1 MFYLWKTITKKI
13 LVSPA
18 LIIALVFT
26 IFFLSFMP
34 GSFVAPA
41 TTPIPGTSISDADI
55 LLKTQIVASIIITGF
70 LIVVMTSFYEAYIKL
85 RRSLIYTTS
94 ILNSKPKWQFYF
106 ATFLPIFLLA
116 IIFFAISIIFT
127 LILDSIGIIGGSV
140 FDNPKNIISWTTI
153 NWSILLIALVWTAFL
168 GIAIALFISE
178 LVKNFNLFISLIW
191 GYLFLVFFF
200 GGSSVPIFLIRG
212 DSALE
217 AFTFI
222 SYAIPSVWA
231 NFLFISAFSGE
242 FNFQDTIQLLNFLI
256 PIIGIVIFASG
267 AFTLNYFRK

>member
-13 LVSPA
+13 LLSPP

-34 GSFVAPA
+34 GSFVDPNAPF
-41 TTPIPGTSISDADI
+41 PSSSITAADI

-106 ATFLPIFLLA
+106 ATFLPIFFLA
-116 IIFFAISIIFT
+116 IIFFTISILFA
-127 LILDSIGIIGGSV
+127 LILDSIGVIAGSV
-140 FDNPKNIISWTTI
+140 FGNQKNIIDWKNI
-153 NWSILLIALVWTAFL
+153 NWGILFIALVWSAFL
-168 GIAIALFISE
+168 GIVIALFVSE
-178 LVKNFNLFISLIW
+178 LVKNFNLFISLVW

-212 DSALE
+212 DFAFE
-217 AFTFI
+217 AFTII
-222 SYAIPSVWA
+222 SYVVPSVWA
-231 NFLFISAFSGE
+231 NFLFISAFSGT
-242 FNFQDTIQLLNFLI
+242 FNFQDTIELLNFLI
-256 PIIGIVIFASG
+256 PLASIIGFLAIALGI
-267 AFTLNYFRK
+267 NYLRK